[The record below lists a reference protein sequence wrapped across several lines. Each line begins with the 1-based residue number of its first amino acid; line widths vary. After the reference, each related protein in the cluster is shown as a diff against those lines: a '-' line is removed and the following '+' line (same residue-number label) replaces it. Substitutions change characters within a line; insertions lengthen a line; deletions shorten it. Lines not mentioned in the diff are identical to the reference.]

1 MIPKNPQCL
10 LNWFTKS
17 YRLVGG
23 HYTSPSA
30 KPTIGPAYLYCARDS
45 VDVARIYSPLL
56 FFFCLKVSRVIA
68 ELVNSSDI
76 DCVDSLN
83 LHLLV
88 YSRSGS
94 RCAQLPPRL
103 MIMLLTENSMLL
115 VLLCF
120 MTLVGLMVVIKA
132 CCQSEMFCRREE
144 SPDCSSDSVVQV
156 SVVESTVSAISIPDV
171 VFERSCRMNG
181 NVNDDFIDIDFSL
194 PPSYEEAVK
203 MPLPFRSSS

>member
-1 MIPKNPQCL
+1 
-10 LNWFTKS
+10 
-17 YRLVGG
+17 
-23 HYTSPSA
+23 
-30 KPTIGPAYLYCARDS
+30 
-45 VDVARIYSPLL
+45 
-56 FFFCLKVSRVIA
+56 
-68 ELVNSSDI
+68 
-76 DCVDSLN
+76 
-83 LHLLV
+83 
-88 YSRSGS
+88 
-94 RCAQLPPRL
+94 
-103 MIMLLTENSMLL
+103 MLL

-203 MPLPFRSSS
+203 MPLPFRSSSWRGKFKNDLKQNLKRKKNELERTYKYWWSYQLFLTTRKETLKHENLANFYRRWLSSWTSGLNHAFDFPNFHSNEREGKKQNHKTKTDLVVYGGTAYSATLSFPRLVHPSL

>member
-1 MIPKNPQCL
+1 
-10 LNWFTKS
+10 
-17 YRLVGG
+17 
-23 HYTSPSA
+23 
-30 KPTIGPAYLYCARDS
+30 
-45 VDVARIYSPLL
+45 
-56 FFFCLKVSRVIA
+56 
-68 ELVNSSDI
+68 
-76 DCVDSLN
+76 
-83 LHLLV
+83 
-88 YSRSGS
+88 
-94 RCAQLPPRL
+94 

-144 SPDCSSDSVVQV
+144 SPDSSSDSVVQV